1 MLKLTDWKVA
11 TECEIHDTSK
21 SFELE
26 PQSLHSAQLV
36 SDLYIVQTCD
46 GIPQR

>member
-11 TECEIHDTSK
+11 TECEIHRHQP

-26 PQSLHSAQLV
+26 HQSLHSAQLV
-36 SDLYIVQTCD
+36 SDLYIVQTSD